1 MFNIPVKTLKPQQ
14 STSTVQAEENRG
26 TLSIKQELYPT
37 LIDCMHCRA
46 NIFFYIILK
55 YEPIENSSDLEMYN
69 QENQE
74 RVRYTLYMCHNHSFY

>member
-1 MFNIPVKTLKPQQ
+1 
-14 STSTVQAEENRG
+14 
-26 TLSIKQELYPT
+26 
-37 LIDCMHCRA
+37 MHCRA